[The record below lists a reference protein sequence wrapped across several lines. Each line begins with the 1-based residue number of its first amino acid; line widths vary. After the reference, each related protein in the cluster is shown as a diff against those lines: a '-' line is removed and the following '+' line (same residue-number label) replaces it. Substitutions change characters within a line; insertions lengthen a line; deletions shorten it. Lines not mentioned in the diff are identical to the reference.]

1 LISFCVTYQVDAS
14 FKFMKESL
22 QDIDFIIY
30 TGDTARHDRDDKIG
44 RSKSDVLDDH
54 KTVVNYFKKTYDV
67 STIKLVSRK
76 TPSRLLNIP
85 PYLRI
90 PHLTR
95 LFMW

>member
-1 LISFCVTYQVDAS
+1 
-14 FKFMKESL
+14 MKESL

-30 TGDTARHDRDDKIG
+30 TGDTARHDRDDNIG

-67 STIKLVSRK
+67 STIKLVSSFLVSL
-76 TPSRLLNIP
+76 T
-85 PYLRI
+85 YLPTSDP

-95 LFMW
+95 LCME